1 MKSAACLLAATVLLA
16 TALLVSGCMSYPSDR
31 AGSNVDR
38 RATLNGAH
46 EVPANASTAGASL
59 QAQYSKETQI
69 LKYRLVVNGLS
80 SPITR
85 ASFHGPDTLDADA
98 ALAPINTP
106 FNGTYQEGGTTLT
119 PAQAA
124 DVLAGRWY
132 VEIQT
137 EQFPA
142 GEIRGQI
149 LKTR

>member
-1 MKSAACLLAATVLLA
+1 MKALAACLLVTS
-16 TALLVSGCMSYPSDR
+16 ALFTSGCMSYMSDR
-31 AGSNVDR
+31 AGSNIDL

-59 QAQYSKETQI
+59 KAQYSKETQI
-69 LKYRLVVNGLS
+69 LKYQLVVNGLS

-85 ASFHGPDTLDADA
+85 AYFHGPDSLDSDA

-106 FNGTYQEGGTTLT
+106 FNSTYQEGGTTLT

-149 LKTR
+149 VKTR

>member
-1 MKSAACLLAATVLLA
+1 MKPLCIAFLASLTLA
-16 TALLVSGCMSYPSDR
+16 GCMSYMSDK
-31 AGSNVDR
+31 AGSNISLGAV
-38 RATLNGAH
+38 LNGAH

-85 ASFHGPDTLDADA
+85 AAFHGPDTLDSDA

-149 LKTR
+149 VKR